1 MKKITSLLLIILF
14 VPLFILGQS
23 ATSVNDLDK
32 NFLNWHSNDLQTDLK
47 VGTSINKAYTDFL
60 KGKKT
65 KKTVVVAVIDSGV
78 DIEHKD
84 IKENIWLNPNEIAE
98 NNIDDDNNGYIDD
111 VHGWNFLGNRAGEN
125 ISSENMECT
134 RILKLKNMNDPNYKK
149 AKIIYDKEFEKAK
162 KENDQV
168 NLYVEVFKSCK
179 LVIKNYTGI
188 EVSSIDDL
196 AKVNTPQKDVALA
209 KEYLIKLYSA
219 GLNEES
225 LIEYKEHNDSYLKYF
240 LNMDFNPRA
249 IVGDNPA
256 DINDKNYG
264 NSNVFGP
271 FANHGTSVA
280 GVIAAIRDNN
290 EGINGVTNDVKIMV
304 LRAVPNGDERDKDIA
319 LAIMYAVDNGAD
331 IINMSFGK
339 AISPQK
345 EFVDKAIKYAEEKEV
360 LIVQAAGNDGKN
372 IDINDN
378 FPSKIYNDKTVAS
391 NLLLVGASSPQLD
404 ENIAASFSN
413 YGAQIVD
420 LFAPGVS
427 IISLDTNNTY
437 SMSDGTSVAAPV
449 ATGIAALILSYYPD
463 LKPNQLISLLKESSY
478 KVIQPKKVLTPNEEG
493 KKRKIKFSKLS
504 KSGGIINA
512 YNAFLAA
519 EKLTKN

>member
-1 MKKITSLLLIILF
+1 MKKLSNFL
-14 VPLFILGQS
+14 LFIFLIPISIFGQT
-23 ATSVNDLDK
+23 ASVSELDQ
-32 NFLNWHSNDLQTDLK
+32 NFLNWHSKDLQTDAK
-47 VGTSINKAYTDFL
+47 VGTGINKAYSDFL
-60 KGKKT
+60 KGKKA

-84 IKENIWLNPNEIAE
+84 IKKNIWVNPKEIAD

-111 VHGWNFLGNRAGEN
+111 VHGWNFLGNSAGEN

-134 RILKLKNMNDPNYKK
+134 RILKLKNVKDPNYKK
-149 AKIIYDKEFEKAK
+149 AKLIYDRELEKAK
-162 KENDQV
+162 KESDQV
-168 NLYVEVFKSCK
+168 NKYIEVISNCK
-179 LVIKNYTGI
+179 LIIKNYTGV

-209 KEYLIKLYSA
+209 KEYLTQLYSV
-219 GLNEES
+219 GLNENS
-225 LIEYKEHNDSYLKYF
+225 LKEYKEHNDSYLKYY
-240 LNMDFNPRA
+240 LNLDFNPRA
-249 IVGDNPA
+249 IVGDNPT
-256 DINDKNYG
+256 DLNDKNYG
-264 NSNVFGP
+264 NSNVYGP

-345 EFVDKAIKYAEEKEV
+345 EFIDKAIKYAEEKNV

-372 IDINDN
+372 IDVNAN

-413 YGAQIVD
+413 YGAQVVD
-420 LFAPGVS
+420 LFAPGVN

-437 SMSDGTSVAAPV
+437 SMSDGTSVASPV
-449 ATGIAALILSYYPD
+449 AAGIAALILSYYPD
-463 LKPNQLISLLKESSY
+463 LKPNQLISLLKENSY
-478 KVIQPKKVLTPNEEG
+478 KVTQPKKVLTPNETG
-493 KKRKIKFSKLS
+493 KKSKIKFSKLS

-512 YNAFLAA
+512 YNALLAA
-519 EKLTKN
+519 EKLNKN